1 MSKKPYKRKPGD
13 FEVRILSDGRV
24 VMVAPDEEL
33 MEIARVVDPNSNVSQ
48 PTMVRQAHHPE
59 QRRRTETKDDVTRE
73 NTEAKQDNCK

>member
-33 MEIARVVDPNSNVSQ
+33 IEIAREVERSNVSQ
-48 PTMVRQAHHPE
+48 PT
-59 QRRRTETKDDVTRE
+59 TETQDDVTRE
-73 NTEAKQDNCK
+73 NTEAKQDNDD